1 MNSNIMIDT
10 DKHLK
15 SVDIRCN
22 FTKFKYGLIQ
32 RLVDNYEDTIE
43 RQQAI
48 NSIVNARLYQ
58 SINFNYFC
66 NDVLPILW
74 KADPPQ
80 NEKKYCY
87 NAPSVIVRIMCNC
100 NNKELK
106 VRSYFYGNL
115 KGSPIKGS
123 MNIDEYNNIETLG
136 LNTVIKRTA
145 IREVAEEV
153 GFNLEFI
160 DDEMCKICLYDT
172 SVNGSYKI
180 DKYTVNKF
188 DGTKHMVLITLDCNS
203 YDTLKNTISMNY
215 YDQKKFLENT
225 GEISGIVL

>member
-1 MNSNIMIDT
+1 MNSEVIDT
-10 DKHLK
+10 NKHLT

-32 RLVDNYEDTIE
+32 RLVDNYDDTIE
-43 RQQAI
+43 RKQAI

-66 NDVLPILW
+66 NNVLPILW

-87 NAPSVIVRIMCNC
+87 NAPSVIVRIICDC
-100 NNKELK
+100 TKKELK

-123 MNIDEYNNIETLG
+123 MNTDEYNNIENLG
-136 LNTVIKRTA
+136 LNTIIKKTA

-160 DDEMCKICLYDT
+160 TDDKCKIILYNKEI
-172 SVNGSYKI
+172 NGLYKI
-180 DKYTVNKF
+180 NENAFNNLD
-188 DGTKHMVLITLDCNS
+188 DIKHIVSITLDCNI
-203 YDTLKNTISMNY
+203 YDELKNTINIHY
-215 YDQKKFLENT
+215 FDQKRFLENT
-225 GEISGIVL
+225 GEISGIIL